1 MKKKF
6 KEMKIKK
13 RLVSAFTIVISIF
26 VLVALTVAGSMMFMV
41 KNYDKVLSYY
51 AFPQGDIGMAMNA
64 TAEIRSATR
73 AIIGYE
79 TRELID
85 AVKGQRDQSVSDF
98 KYYIEKV
105 RPTMITPEGDA
116 CMAAIDEAWEKY
128 HTLENEIV
136 ALGDSTDP
144 EQSAL
149 AQERMISELTPLYR
163 ELDEAMKN
171 LMEVN
176 VQKGA
181 ESQEI
186 LRILEWISLG
196 LILVSII
203 GVVIISMRIAS
214 IIAIGIE
221 KPLQDLE
228 ERLEEFAH
236 GELSSP
242 FPEVDS
248 KDEIAQMVETAGEM
262 AERLYSILSDT
273 AGMMEQMAVGN
284 FRIRSKVEEQYQG
297 EFKGLLDGVMGM
309 NQQMSLALG
318 EVEIASV
325 QVYEGANHLANA
337 AQDLAEGATEQAA
350 TVEEMQATINTLN
363 EGIHSTSNQLDEA
376 YRQAQ
381 RYAQVAENS
390 RADMENLMG
399 AMEKIS
405 DASEKIGNII
415 GEIEDI
421 ASQTNLLSL
430 NASIEAARAG
440 DAGRGFAVVADQ
452 IRTLAEQSAKS
463 AVDSRQLIEASLAEV
478 ANGNKVAVNA
488 SESLQEVVAG
498 VHSLAESAKEMKE
511 ISAGQAITMEQAD
524 SGINRIAEV
533 VETNSATAQEAS
545 ATSQELT
552 AQADSMRDLV
562 SRFEIEK

>member
-26 VLVALTVAGSMMFMV
+26 VLVAVAVAGSMIFMV

-85 AVKGQRDQSVSDF
+85 AVKGQRDQSISDF

-105 RPTMITPEGDA
+105 RPTMITPEGNA
-116 CMAAIDEAWEKY
+116 SMAAIDAAWEKY
-128 HTLENEIV
+128 HALENEIV
-136 ALGDSTDP
+136 AVGDSTDP
-144 EQSAL
+144 EQCAL

-163 ELDEAMKN
+163 ELDSAMKE

-181 ESQEI
+181 ESQGI
-186 LRILEWISLG
+186 LRTLEWISLG

-203 GVVIISMRIAS
+203 GVVIISMGIAS
-214 IIAIGIE
+214 IIATGIE
-221 KPLQDLE
+221 KPLQELE

-248 KDEIAQMVETAGEM
+248 KDEIAHMVETAGEM
-262 AERLYSILSDT
+262 AQRLYSILSDT
-273 AGMMEQMAVGN
+273 VGMMEQMAAGN
-284 FRIRSKVEEQYQG
+284 FRIRSRIEEQYQG

-363 EGIHSTSNQLDEA
+363 EGIHSTSDQLDEA

-381 RYAQVAENS
+381 RYAQIAENS

>member
-26 VLVALTVAGSMMFMV
+26 VLVAVAVAGSMIFMV

-105 RPTMITPEGDA
+105 RPTMITPEGNA
-116 CMAAIDEAWEKY
+116 CMAAIDAAWEKY
-128 HTLENEIV
+128 HALENEIV
-136 ALGDSTDP
+136 AVGDSTDP
-144 EQSAL
+144 EQCAL

-163 ELDEAMKN
+163 ELDSAMKE

-181 ESQEI
+181 ESQGI
-186 LRILEWISLG
+186 LRTLEWISLG

-203 GVVIISMRIAS
+203 GVVIISMGIAS
-214 IIAIGIE
+214 IIATGIE
-221 KPLQDLE
+221 KPLQELE

-248 KDEIAQMVETAGEM
+248 KDEIAHMVETAGEM
-262 AERLYSILSDT
+262 AQRLYSILSDT
-273 AGMMEQMAVGN
+273 VGMMEQMAAGN
-284 FRIRSKVEEQYQG
+284 FRIRSRIEEQYQG

-363 EGIHSTSNQLDEA
+363 EGIHSTSDQLDEA

>member
-1 MKKKF
+1 MEKRF
-6 KEMKIKK
+6 KGMKIKQ
-13 RLVSAFTIVISIF
+13 RLVTAFTIVVGIFGVVSIA
-26 VLVALTVAGSMMFMV
+26 VAFSMVFMI
-41 KNYDKVLSYY
+41 KNYNKVLNYF

-85 AVKGQRDQSVSDF
+85 AVKGQRDQSIDDF
-98 KYYIEKV
+98 EYYLELV
-105 RPTMITPEGDA
+105 RPTMITPEGHA
-116 CMAAIDEAWEKY
+116 SMAAIDEAWEKY

-144 EQSAL
+144 EKSTQ
-149 AQERMISELTPLYR
+149 AQDRMINELTPLYQ
-163 ELDEAMKN
+163 ELDAALKG

-176 VQKGA
+176 VQKGD
-181 ESQEI
+181 ESEK
-186 LRILEWISLG
+186 LLETLEYVMLAVIAVT
-196 LILVSII
+196 IV
-203 GVVIISMRIAS
+203 GVVVLSLKITASIAS
-214 IIAIGIE
+214 GIE
-221 KPLQDLE
+221 KPLHNLE
-228 ERLEEFAH
+228 TRLESFAH
-236 GELSSP
+236 GDLVSP
-242 FPEVDS
+242 FPEAES
-248 KDEIAQMVETAGEM
+248 KDEIAQITVTAAEM
-262 AERLYSILSDT
+262 AGRLYNILSDT
-273 AGMMEQMAVGN
+273 SAMMEQMAAGN
-284 FRIRSKVEEQYQG
+284 FKINTKFEEQYQG
-297 EFKGLLDGVMGM
+297 DFKGLLSGIMGM
-309 NQQMSLALG
+309 NQQMSLALE
-318 EVEIASV
+318 EVEIASS

-363 EGIHSTSNQLDEA
+363 EGIHSTSEQLDEA

-390 RADMENLMG
+390 RMDMENLMG
-399 AMEKIS
+399 AMERIS
-405 DASEKIGNII
+405 DASQKIGNII

-452 IRTLAEQSAKS
+452 IRTLAEQSAQS
-463 AVDSRQLIEASLAEV
+463 AIDSRQLIESSLSEV
-478 ANGNKVAVNA
+478 SNGNRVAVNA

-511 ISAGQAITMEQAD
+511 ISAIQAHTMEQAD
-524 SGINRIAEV
+524 EGINKIAEV

-545 ATSQELT
+545 ATSEELT

-562 SRFEIEK
+562 SRFELRK